1 MADRRNYP
9 TSYAGY
15 EEDKKTSW
23 FSAIYLYIQKTVH
36 LPQFKGQGCRVLS

>member
-9 TSYAGY
+9 ANYAGY

-23 FSAIYLYIQKTVH
+23 FSAIYLYSKDGAFTTV
-36 LPQFKGQGCRVLS
+36 

>member
-9 TSYAGY
+9 ASYTGY

-36 LPQFKGQGCRVLS
+36 LPQFKGM